1 MQDKY
6 DQVKRVL
13 GLEQALADS
22 TEDEENEYIIEKKRE
37 RALVRQRKK
46 LEEKRML
53 RSSRSAVSNLALN
66 HVVVPDHRKLA
77 IQVANQAQADR
88 TAITS
93 IQTATGQIVRPDSGI
108 ISQTGYST
116 EAIPHFYSVDC
127 AFPGYAQALAPAR
140 IPID

>member
-116 EAIPHFYSVDC
+116 QAIPHFYSVDG